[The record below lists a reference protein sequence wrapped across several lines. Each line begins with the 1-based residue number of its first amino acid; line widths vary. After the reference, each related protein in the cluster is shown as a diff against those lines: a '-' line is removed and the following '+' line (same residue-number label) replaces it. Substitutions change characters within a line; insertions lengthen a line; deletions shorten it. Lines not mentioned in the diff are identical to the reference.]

1 MGPSL
6 IHLATIDLEAEGQA
20 FSWAQDGSRTVYTID
35 RKKGLVR
42 AIAIPAVE
50 GKLPHALRFRWGLKL
65 AHPLALS

>member
-50 GKLPHALRFRWGLKL
+50 GKLPQAWGSVRDQNL
-65 AHPLALS
+65 AHACG